1 MGKDVKRVTFN
12 VPVDL
17 MDRVDVYADSL
28 SINRTSAVCV
38 LLSMAL
44 DGQKA
49 MKTMDELLKVVKEEQ
64 SKQDRIGNGE

>member
-1 MGKDVKRVTFN
+1 MGKEVKRVTFN

-17 MDRVDVYADSL
+17 MDRVDAYADGL

-44 DGQKA
+44 DNQKA
-49 MKTMDELLKVVKEEQ
+49 MNTMDELLRLAKSEQ
-64 SKQDRIGNGE
+64 AKGN

>member
-1 MGKDVKRVTFN
+1 MGKEVKRVTFN

-17 MDRVDVYADSL
+17 MDRVDAYADGL

-44 DGQKA
+44 DSQRA
-49 MKTMDELLKVVKEEQ
+49 MSAMDELLKLAKTEQVKG
-64 SKQDRIGNGE
+64 I